1 MKNTL
6 LYFTLILGLFSSC
19 SKKSYTAL
27 YKEGSTLTANETQ
40 YHLSKNLLK
49 LEVIYT
55 LNEPRV
61 SINGIDQALTSSS
74 TKVTIEDPIKI
85 TKLLVADQ
93 SQTFVVTGKQL
104 SETSFV
110 NTGINGKNSIQKQTI
125 SIPSSEIMA
134 RNTLPVASLT
144 DSNIEAEAYSAI
156 LEMNDK
162 LDKITTKDE
171 AELALNL
178 ISFYKSQFKMLNE
191 DFKPYVKKSKIKY
204 TVIIDPTALYS
215 EENRWSNTKDD
226 KIYHTI
232 YPKHIFES
240 KGVLKDIL
248 TLEIPKPEASL
259 ASQLEIEEG
268 IEGVVYRSPSTVN
281 FTLSLKDVFV
291 ASDSLA
297 LAQSGT
303 VKTISIKDLE
313 NNEGVAIQLFK
324 SKNLENTQEFQ
335 EKIEPLDFD
344 YNDTIESSQE
354 VIKSEYK
361 EKLKHI
367 DLLINKLQER
377 QAEL

>member
-6 LYFTLILGLFSSC
+6 LYFVLMLSLLSSC

-27 YKEGSTLTANETQ
+27 YKEGSTLTPNETK

-61 SINGIDQALTSSS
+61 LKNGIDQALTSSS

-110 NTGINGKNSIQKQTI
+110 NTGINGKNSIQEQTI

-134 RNTLPVASLT
+134 RNTLPAASLT
-144 DSNIEAEAYSAI
+144 DSSIEAEAYSAI

-162 LDKITTKDE
+162 LNKVTTKDQ

-215 EENRWSNTKDD
+215 EENRWSNINDD

-232 YPKHIFES
+232 YPKHIFEN

-248 TLEIPKPEASL
+248 TLEIPKPEALSTPP
-259 ASQLEIEEG
+259 LENKEG
-268 IEGVVYRSPSTVN
+268 IIYRSPSTVN
-281 FTLSLKDVFV
+281 FTLSLKDVFI

-313 NNEGVAIQLFK
+313 NAEGVAVLLFK
-324 SKNLENTQEFQ
+324 SNKSKSTQGFQ

-344 YNDTIESSQE
+344 YNETIENSQE
-354 VIKSEYK
+354 VIKSEYE
-361 EKLKHI
+361 EKLKNI